1 MKNEILKYL
10 GILVILI
17 GVAVLVIYHFGAHAA
32 ENTLLIV
39 GGLCIFVGAVGHVIL
54 NKYIQ

>member
-17 GVAVLVIYHFGAHAA
+17 GVAVLVIYHFGHHAA
-32 ENTLLIV
+32 ENTLLII
-39 GGLCIFVGAVGHVIL
+39 GGICILTGTIGHVIL
-54 NKYIQ
+54 NKYIH